1 MKKKIKLQLIEV
13 NKIIEKLNCD
23 LNILQIEKIIRILN
37 KSIISGGKIIFC
49 GNGGSSSDSLH
60 LTAEL
65 IGRFKKDRKPISA
78 ISLNSEISTITAIAN
93 DFGYHKI
100 FERQLESIGK
110 KNDVLIALSTS
121 GKSQNIINVLKKA
134 KKMKIISIL
143 FTSEKFNNSRN
154 ISNIVFKVPTNDVA
168 RCQEAHII
176 IGHIICEALENLKN
190 R

>member
-1 MKKKIKLQLIEV
+1 MKKNIRKIFLEANEINKKLHAEYYLSLIIKIIKLISTRV
-13 NKIIEKLNCD
+13 KL
-23 LNILQIEKIIRILN
+23 
-37 KSIISGGKIIFC
+37 GGKIIFC
-49 GNGGSSSDSLH
+49 GNGGSASDSLH

-154 ISNIVFKVPTNDVA
+154 ISNIVFKVPTTDVA

>member
-1 MKKKIKLQLIEV
+1 MKKKIKLQLIEA

-37 KSIISGGKIIFC
+37 KSVISGGKIIFC
-49 GNGGSSSDSLH
+49 GNGGSASDSLH

-65 IGRFKKDRKPISA
+65 IGRFKKNRKPISA

-110 KNDVLIALSTS
+110 KNRVS
-121 GKSQNIINVLKKA
+121 
-134 KKMKIISIL
+134 
-143 FTSEKFNNSRN
+143 
-154 ISNIVFKVPTNDVA
+154 
-168 RCQEAHII
+168 
-176 IGHIICEALENLKN
+176 
-190 R
+190 